1 VADEHSNCGGCRF
14 FRSQQIM
21 GVCRLYPQQQNKHE
35 SDWCGQYQVKE
46 IKMVNLPVYDIT
58 TDQMTA
64 PKRKY
69 VRKANAEA
77 SA

>member
-1 VADEHSNCGGCRF
+1 MADEHSNCGGCRF
-14 FRSQQIM
+14 FRDQQVM
-21 GVCRLYPQQQNKHE
+21 GVCRLYPHQQNKHE
-35 SDWCGQYQVKE
+35 SDWCGQHEPKTT
-46 IKMVNLPVYDIT
+46 KKVYDIT

-69 VRKANAEA
+69 VRKANAKA